1 MTFIY
6 ECVAGR
12 RAFGHINRRWATPT
26 KWR

>member
-12 RAFGHINRRWATPT
+12 RVFGHINRRWATPT
-26 KWR
+26 K